1 MFRYGGVME
10 RAELKKYFMSKEFK
24 DKYIYNGD
32 DLGAAYSKNGTIFK
46 VWAPTASEVSLNLY
60 TAGSDDEGSEK
71 IGTYPM
77 EKQDKGVYVF
87 DSSKLGDLKNKYY
100 TYNVTADG
108 ETKET
113 ADVYAKASGVNGKRS
128 MVVDLEATN
137 PEGFEKD
144 DRLHI
149 DKSDVIIYELHIKDF
164 SHDPHSG
171 IKEEYRGKYKAFT
184 QKDTWLNGDAKT
196 GFPTCVNYLKELGV
210 TYVHLLPAFDFESID
225 ESVSSDDFNWGYDPK
240 NYNVPEGSYSTN
252 PFDGNV
258 RIKEFK
264 EMVMALHQAN
274 IGVVMDVVY
283 NHTFNLDS
291 SFQKTVPYYYY
302 RLNDDGTFSNGSAC
316 GNETCS
322 EHEMFRKFMVE
333 SVKYWATEYHIDG
346 FRFDL
351 MGLHDT
357 QTLKE
362 IRDVLDSLPD
372 GKNMLMYGEPWFADK
387 STMEEG
393 YIPAITANIKYIDK
407 GISIFSD
414 SIRDAVK
421 GSVFKEKEPG
431 YINSKE
437 QDSKNFVDEIKE
449 AVHLPQRVAYVS
461 SHDNYTLYDKL
472 ILSTDIVDKTNV
484 DNMYNRND
492 ALAKLNEFAAG
503 IVFTTS
509 GMVFFQAGEEFL
521 RTKHGIGDSYKSPI
535 EINRLDWTRAYE
547 NRDVIEYYKS
557 LIKVR
562 KQYKC
567 LSNADNQG
575 KIEFVDLFKEK
586 DNVVSFILDDTL
598 LVVYNPNKED
608 LLVSDTKYKKI
619 LIPTQEKKNVVRGNS
634 IAIMEL

>member
-1 MFRYGGVME
+1 MFRFGGIME

-60 TAGSDDEGSEK
+60 TAGSDEEGSEK

-87 DSSKLGDLKNKYY
+87 DSSRLGDLKNKYY

-362 IRDVLDSLPD
+362 IRDVLDSLPE
-372 GKNMLMYGEPWFADK
+372 GKNILMYGEPWFADK
-387 STMEEG
+387 SPMEEG

-461 SHDNYTLYDKL
+461 AHDNYTLYDKL

-492 ALAKLNEFAAG
+492 ALARLNEFAAG

-619 LIPTQEKKNVVRGNS
+619 LIPTEEKENVVRGNS

>member
-1 MFRYGGVME
+1 M
-10 RAELKKYFMSKEFK
+10 
-24 DKYIYNGD
+24 
-32 DLGAAYSKNGTIFK
+32 
-46 VWAPTASEVSLNLY
+46 
-60 TAGSDDEGSEK
+60 
-71 IGTYPM
+71 
-77 EKQDKGVYVF
+77 
-87 DSSKLGDLKNKYY
+87 
-100 TYNVTADG
+100 
-108 ETKET
+108 
-113 ADVYAKASGVNGKRS
+113 
-128 MVVDLEATN
+128 
-137 PEGFEKD
+137 
-144 DRLHI
+144 
-149 DKSDVIIYELHIKDF
+149 
-164 SHDPHSG
+164 
-171 IKEEYRGKYKAFT
+171 
-184 QKDTWLNGDAKT
+184 
-196 GFPTCVNYLKELGV
+196 
-210 TYVHLLPAFDFESID
+210 LPVFDFESID

-240 NYNVPEGSYSTN
+240 NCNVPEGSYSTN

-372 GKNMLMYGEPWFADK
+372 GKNILMYGEPWFADK

-521 RTKHGIGDSYKSPI
+521 RTKNGIGDSYKSPI

-619 LIPTQEKKNVVRGNS
+619 LIPTQEKENVVRGNS